1 MAKVLQITT
10 SVTRVTS
17 VPRVVGKIVSLRQ
30 HPPPLRKLLSPTV
43 IAEIDS
49 PETSQRAAGMHWEP
63 VIATQKEP
71 LARSAGDCH
80 DLVLTLGHLDDE
92 PGDNASVIIDVK
104 LGAPDAPTQGLD
116 NVIEEPGS
124 GRRPV

>member
-1 MAKVLQITT
+1 
-10 SVTRVTS
+10 
-17 VPRVVGKIVSLRQ
+17 
-30 HPPPLRKLLSPTV
+30 
-43 IAEIDS
+43 
-49 PETSQRAAGMHWEP
+49 MHWEP

-80 DLVLTLGHLDDE
+80 NLVLTLGHLDDK

-116 NVIEEPGS
+116 NVIEEPGP